1 LLISSLKI
9 KNFRNYSD
17 IKLNFFPEGALIIG
31 ENGIGKTNLLESISY
46 FAFGKSFQ
54 TTKDLELINFSK
66 AFFRLEA
73 DFTIKN
79 KSHFFE
85 AASDKAKKIIKINK
99 SNIARISE
107 LYKYLKVIYFS
118 PNDIEIISGSPVYRR
133 NFIDQAISQYSFD
146 YIEHLRNYKRILKQ
160 RNALFKTDYS
170 SNEKRVWDEQFAM
183 AGTKI
188 ISFRQKYL
196 INFAPLLEDYYK
208 EISGEKEN
216 LSTKYK
222 YSFPN
227 DSEDIMSNIID
238 YLLQIEDQEK
248 YQERTLA
255 GPHLDDVELFIN
267 THSARKYSSQG
278 QKRSIAIAMR
288 LAQTE
293 LIKEKDDD
301 TPILMFDDVLA
312 DLDKMRTQRIIE
324 MLKGKHQI
332 FIATPNITNYRSFG
346 LPEIDLNDVIRKT
359 SEIE

>member
-1 LLISSLKI
+1 MLISSLTI

-17 IKLNFFPEGALIIG
+17 FKITFDSEGALIIG
-31 ENGIGKTNLLESISY
+31 ENGLGKTNLLESIAY

-54 TTKDLELINFSK
+54 TTKDQELINFSK

-79 KSHFFE
+79 KLHYFE
-85 AASDKAKKIIKINK
+85 AASDKKKKIIKIN
-99 SNIARISE
+99 SNNISRISE

-118 PNDIEIISGSPVYRR
+118 PNDLEIIAGSPVFRR

-146 YIEHLRNYKRILKQ
+146 YIEALRNYKKILKQ
-160 RNALFKTDYS
+160 RNALFKTNYS
-170 SNEKRVWDEQFAM
+170 SSEKRAWDEQFAKV
-183 AGTKI
+183 GTRI
-188 ISFRQKYL
+188 IEFRKKYL
-196 INFAPLLEDYYK
+196 LNFAPLLEDYYK
-208 EISGEKEN
+208 EISGAKESLN
-216 LSTKYK
+216 TNYK

-227 DSEDIMSNIID
+227 ESDDLFSDLMD
-238 YLLQIEDQEK
+238 YLLQIEEQEK
-248 YQERTLA
+248 HQERSLA
-255 GPHLDDVELFIN
+255 GPHLDDIDIFMN
-267 THSARKYSSQG
+267 SHSARNFSSQG

-312 DLDKMRTQRIIE
+312 DLDQMRTKRIIK

-346 LPEIDLNDVIRKT
+346 LPEIDLQKELEKT
-359 SEIE
+359 IET